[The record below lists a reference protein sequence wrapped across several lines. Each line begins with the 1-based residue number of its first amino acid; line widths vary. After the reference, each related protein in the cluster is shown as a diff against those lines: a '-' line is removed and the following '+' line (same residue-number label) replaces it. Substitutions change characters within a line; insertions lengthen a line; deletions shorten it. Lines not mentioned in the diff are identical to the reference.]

1 MHLETK
7 LYAIRT
13 FTSIIGIQP
22 HNSTSVT
29 LIEQV
34 DSQVTEGE
42 MELLLFSI
50 MNYR

>member
-1 MHLETK
+1 MPLEAK
-7 LYAIRT
+7 LSAICT
-13 FTSIIGIQP
+13 FTSIKVIQP

-34 DSQVTEGE
+34 DSQVPEGE